1 MKRTLLMSMAM
12 IATNLLQAQDL
23 QYPKAAKDGTV
34 DEYFG
39 VKVADPYRWLEND
52 TSAQTAAWV
61 EAENKVT
68 NAYLQKIPFR
78 GKLLRKSVLRA
89 NATASGISTKTTD
102 CRTSMSCT

>member
-39 VKVADPYRWLEND
+39 VKVADPYRW
-52 TSAQTAAWV
+52 
-61 EAENKVT
+61 
-68 NAYLQKIPFR
+68 F
-78 GKLLRKSVLRA
+78 
-89 NATASGISTKTTD
+89 TASGISTKTTD